1 MKYEEPKAF
10 IIYSGYTDVITTSG
24 PDPLIPGEDNG
35 EDNVEI
41 TAF

>member
-1 MKYEEPKAF
+1 MKYEKPNAF
-10 IIYSGYTDVITTSG
+10 IIYVEYTNVITTSG
-24 PDPLIPGEDNG
+24 PGPLIPGEDNG